1 MCGTQRKVDVSQRTP
16 LLLLCTCRG
25 TRNASCVA
33 QANIANNSGRIVDY
47 AVYKA
52 ISQVQVKSPFSNNTC
67 SEAKKN
73 ALTQR
78 RRLSS
83 RCCCPIHHSCSR
95 RAKKGSLIAHRS
107 SSRAGLGQDCFS
119 NLAFRC
125 VGHVK
130 LEHGLLIGACGFPWM
145 AAPRGRRLFDT
156 YFSCLHNS
164 VPLLIGSK
172 QRTAF
177 TSFWSRRGD
186 TQDEKRSGGLI
197 LWGSIY
203 TPFGGGGRVSA
214 PPTVHHTRRPC
225 KAQRA

>member
-1 MCGTQRKVDVSQRTP
+1 MVQALHEPSACAEHKGRWTYHNGHHFYSYVHVAGHPTPRALLKQTSQ
-16 LLLLCTCRG
+16 
-25 TRNASCVA
+25 
-33 QANIANNSGRIVDY
+33 NNSGRDIVDY
-47 AVYKA
+47 ALYKA

-125 VGHVK
+125 VGHVE
-130 LEHGLLIGACGFPWM
+130 LDHGLLIGACGFPWM

-177 TSFWSRRGD
+177 TSFGHDEGIRRM
-186 TQDEKRSGGLI
+186 KREAEG
-197 LWGSIY
+197 
-203 TPFGGGGRVSA
+203 
-214 PPTVHHTRRPC
+214 
-225 KAQRA
+225 